1 MLGNFPITYLCL
13 QMESGAAEEIDFL
26 VAGIGGQTDENGQM
40 ILLLNEEVLGGAK
53 ADICDAETVG
63 IVEGRGVGNG
73 SESGRPV
80 ECEKVEWCREFE
92 VAAIGTFSVVGTV
105 VSCEVGKPLRA
116 KEAEV
121 VTDIRLPDMS
131 GLVGFVLKVVTL
143 REPIVGHAD
152 IEAFLGVGEYEIQL
166 FCVVFVE
173 PDTSPSGEAQALP
186 FNAKSRLQTEIGHIL
201 TAPNV
206 LIYEVDTHNKT
217 CALL

>member
-1 MLGNFPITYLCL
+1 VLGNFPITYLCL
-13 QMESGAAEEIDFL
+13 QMEAGAAEEIDFL
-26 VAGIGGQTDENGQM
+26 VAGISGQTDENGQM
-40 ILLLNEEVLGGAK
+40 VLLLNEEVLGGAK

-173 PDTSPSGEAQALP
+173 PNTSPSGEAQALP
-186 FNAKSRLQTEIGHIL
+186 FNAKSRLQAEIGHIL

-206 LIYEVDTHNKT
+206 LIYEVDAHNKT